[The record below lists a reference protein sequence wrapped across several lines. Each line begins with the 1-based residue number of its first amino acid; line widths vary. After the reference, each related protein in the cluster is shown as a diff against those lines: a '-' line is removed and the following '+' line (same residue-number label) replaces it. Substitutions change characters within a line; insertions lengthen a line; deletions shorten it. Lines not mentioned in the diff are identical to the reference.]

1 MLYIKEIRDLF
12 GISLEEAEEI
22 FDEMVLDFSEA
33 TQEEF
38 EREATFIYK
47 ARSSQS

>member
-1 MLYIKEIRDLF
+1 MLYIKEIRDLL
-12 GISLEEAEEI
+12 GISLEEAEEV
-22 FDEMVLDFSEA
+22 FNEMVLDFSEA

-47 ARSSQS
+47 ICSNRR